1 MNGQGFKDAMTSQF
15 ERTLW
20 GERFDGESAPSAKDT
35 NDVERCFS
43 HVRTTTPDDKQL

>member
-35 NDVERCFS
+35 NDVERCFR